1 MWLRRENWGLGRF
14 DYCIIELKC
23 VYNGFRVWSENCI
36 LNHLSNSPHT
46 RRDQASIEGAS
57 AGVLH
62 LEISLASVR
71 CREFQAS
78 KETP

>member
-14 DYCIIELKC
+14 DSCIVELEC
-23 VYNGFRVWSENCI
+23 VYNGFGVWGGHCT

-57 AGVLH
+57 ARVLH
-62 LEISLASVR
+62 LKISLAFAR